1 MVCDAVQINIF
12 LSVFRHRAPHHVL
25 PTTTAA
31 NDARKEIDSL
41 LSFRCTGVQ
50 FQDLL
55 HSIEQLLRN
64 DGFVHIGNSDPAGF
78 FNIPNFFDF
87 VIDLLPPALHHRSSV
102 DFIFQN
108 PQHLNRLPLCMSA
121 SFEPTVIIQAAQPFV
136 LAGSQ
141 HVLAVQ
147 LLGNRLCAHSFQFSA
162 VNRADNICC
171 ILVYHQTVFVPFVF
185 AVAVDCIT
193 ADELTFAPFH
203 VQLAA
208 HLDGNIPAVGIVQQ
222 ILERNYN
229 AVRIAALGVRI
240 VIVIVDGDEANPHH
254 GKNLF
259 QILSHL
265 NVITTKSG

>member
-50 FQDLL
+50 LQDFL

-64 DGFVHIGNSDPAGF
+64 DGFVHIRNSDPAGF
-78 FNIPNFFDF
+78 FHVPNLFDF
-87 VIDLLPPALHHRSSV
+87 VIDLLPPALYHRSSV
-102 DFIFQN
+102 NFIFQN
-108 PQHLNRLPLCMSA
+108 PKHLNRLPLCMSA
-121 SFEPTVIIQAAQPFV
+121 SFEPTMVIQTAQPFI
-136 LAGSQ
+136 LAGGQ
-141 HVLAVQ
+141 HILTVQ
-147 LLGNRLCAHSFQFSA
+147 LFGNRLCAHAFQFSA
-162 VNRADNICC
+162 VDRADNICC

-185 AVAVDCIT
+185 AVTIDCVAT
-193 ADELTFAPFH
+193 DELTLAPFH

-208 HLDGNIPAVGIVQQ
+208 HLNGNIPAVRIVQQ
-222 ILERNYN
+222 ILERNHN
-229 AVRIAALGVRI
+229 TVRIAALGVRI
-240 VIVIVDGDEANPHH
+240 VIVVIDGDEANPQHR
-254 GKNLF
+254 KNLF

-265 NVITTKSG
+265 DVVTAKSG

>member
-1 MVCDAVQINIF
+1 
-12 LSVFRHRAPHHVL
+12 
-25 PTTTAA
+25 
-31 NDARKEIDSL
+31 
-41 LSFRCTGVQ
+41 
-50 FQDLL
+50 
-55 HSIEQLLRN
+55 
-64 DGFVHIGNSDPAGF
+64 
-78 FNIPNFFDF
+78 
-87 VIDLLPPALHHRSSV
+87 
-102 DFIFQN
+102 
-108 PQHLNRLPLCMSA
+108 MSA

-162 VNRADNICC
+162 VDRADNICC

-240 VIVIVDGDEANPHH
+240 GIVVVDGDEANTIIS
-254 GKNLF
+254 K
-259 QILSHL
+259 
-265 NVITTKSG
+265 ITTGNSRLYVPMLTAFLVMRKFSSENSNILTNTSLLSNQSF

>member
-1 MVCDAVQINIF
+1 
-12 LSVFRHRAPHHVL
+12 
-25 PTTTAA
+25 
-31 NDARKEIDSL
+31 
-41 LSFRCTGVQ
+41 
-50 FQDLL
+50 
-55 HSIEQLLRN
+55 
-64 DGFVHIGNSDPAGF
+64 
-78 FNIPNFFDF
+78 
-87 VIDLLPPALHHRSSV
+87 
-102 DFIFQN
+102 
-108 PQHLNRLPLCMSA
+108 MSA

-141 HVLAVQ
+141 HILAVQ

-162 VNRADNICC
+162 VDRADNICC

-193 ADELTFAPFH
+193 ANELTFAPFH

-240 VIVIVDGDEANPHH
+240 VIVVVDGDEANPHH

-265 NVITTKSG
+265 NVITTKPGQVLDDDAVDFAGFNILHHPLKARTFKVGSCVAIVSVLFDQIQSWPFCSKIPNQFSLIADAVALSLVAILDGQSQIGRCPYVFILFLVKKQSH